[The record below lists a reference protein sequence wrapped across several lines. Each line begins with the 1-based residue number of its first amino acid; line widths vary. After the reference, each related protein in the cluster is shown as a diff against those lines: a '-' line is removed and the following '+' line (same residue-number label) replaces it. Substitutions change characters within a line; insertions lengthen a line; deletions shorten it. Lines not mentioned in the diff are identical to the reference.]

1 MTFLILGL
9 ILILLSYKLNKLEED
24 INLEVYG
31 KRYNPYSWND
41 DYITTIPA
49 CGFGLFITVIGIN
62 EIIKPYI
69 PETLLHIIIIILSII
84 SGRIIRH
91 RVDYFAKDTFDLILG
106 RLPEYV
112 AYAIAVLNFF
122 FIIL

>member
-9 ILILLSYKLNKLEED
+9 IFILLSYKLNKLEED

-31 KRYNPYSWND
+31 KRYNPYSWNE
-41 DYITTIPA
+41 YIATIPA
-49 CGFGLFITVIGIN
+49 CGLGLFMTVFGIN
-62 EIIKPYI
+62 EIIKPYL

-84 SGRIIRH
+84 SGRFIRY
-91 RVDYFAKDTFDLILG
+91 RVDYFAKDTFDLIFG

-122 FIIL
+122 FIVL